1 MIAYN
6 FCHIT
11 RKYVNLQHITT
22 KFIHRIY
29 KFFFLQTI
37 DFENK
42 KTLSQQQNSNLL
54 LEILVFCKCLLKHL
68 IFDRKNHLID
78 VVNSTTSL
86 YKYS

>member
-1 MIAYN
+1 
-6 FCHIT
+6 
-11 RKYVNLQHITT
+11 
-22 KFIHRIY
+22 
-29 KFFFLQTI
+29 
-37 DFENK
+37 
-42 KTLSQQQNSNLL
+42 